1 MGSEIQTVIV
11 AACVLSAICA
21 LISTMICVWMWHS
34 VREQIKHG
42 DDGVKDHGERSL
54 AEIRGAVG
62 RIEANSIRRELQIDE
77 MQEAIAR
84 IEATSEVDGKHVLRA
99 RDLGVIHEKV
109 NTIAQNVA
117 ELRGQQAAQHNALRE
132 QLKVLQE
139 TFMRQSMYSAHQ
151 HRHQE

>member
-1 MGSEIQTVIV
+1 MGPEIQPLIV
-11 AACVLSAICA
+11 AACVLSAFCA
-21 LISTMICVWMWHS
+21 MVSTMICVWMWHS

-54 AEIRGAVG
+54 SEIRGAVN
-62 RIEANSIRRELQIDE
+62 RIEVNGIRREEQIDE

-84 IEATSEVDGKHVLRA
+84 IEATSEVDGKNVLRA

-109 NTIAQNVA
+109 NTIAQSVA

-132 QLKVLQE
+132 QLQLLQ
-139 TFMRQSMYSAHQ
+139 RSLI
-151 HRHQE
+151 RHPQRD